1 MPPFASRNRPR
12 RARFGAGERALL
24 VAEQLGLDQ
33 ARRERRAVERD
44 ERPVGA
50 RADAMDRAREQ
61 LLAGAALADD
71 QHGRIRGRDAIDH
84 REQLA
89 HQRRLADHLAEAAR
103 ALDLAAQPAD
113 LARERAVLDRA
124 IDDRADRR
132 AVGVLVEH
140 VERAGRASRAP

>member
-12 RARFGAGERALL
+12 RARAAPVNAPFSWPNSSASSRLGASA
-24 VAEQLGLDQ
+24 
-33 ARRERRAVERD
+33 RAVERD
-44 ERPVGA
+44 ERAVGA

-71 QHGRIRGRDAIDH
+71 QHGRIRRRDAIDH

-124 IDDRADRR
+124 LDDRADLGG
-132 AVGVLVEH
+132 VGGLVEH
-140 VERAGRASRAP
+140 VERARRASRAP